1 MKLQKDGE
9 YEEYYETIERCQ
21 KWQKTNETI
30 VPMHGAHHILDERV
44 QESKKNIEWKVNE
57 KLRSTGRR

>member
-9 YEEYYETIERCQ
+9 YEEYYETIEICQ
-21 KWQKTNETI
+21 KWQNTNETI

-44 QESKKNIEWKVNE
+44 QESKKNIEQKSG
-57 KLRSTGRR
+57 K